1 VNGMVAEASG
11 HVSGPSSHA
20 GNAEAPPPDAG
31 KLSTAPDATDY
42 IDYFCSLDQINE
54 AAPAEAP
61 PAFSPSEAGE
71 DGDAP
76 TEPIII
82 PDSDDEPDIQS

>member
-1 VNGMVAEASG
+1 MVAEASG
-11 HVSGPSSHA
+11 HLPSSSSYA
-20 GNAEAPPPDAG
+20 GKAEAPPPDAG
-31 KLSTAPDATDY
+31 KSSTAADATDY

-71 DGDAP
+71 DSDAP